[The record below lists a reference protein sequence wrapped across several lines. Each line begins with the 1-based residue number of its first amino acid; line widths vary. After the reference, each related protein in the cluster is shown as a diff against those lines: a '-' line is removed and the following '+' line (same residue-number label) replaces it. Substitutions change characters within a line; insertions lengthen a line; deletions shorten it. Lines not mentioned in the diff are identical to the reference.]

1 MSLPEKLPPIS
12 TLLSLPAQTR
22 AQILDLLFEP
32 CPALHTLALPLTSP
46 TSATVGSS
54 TTEPFASYDDLI
66 IAVGTSLNALVES
79 TSSSD
84 RQWLDTILAAHPR
97 LGEKK
102 VDSALSS
109 AEQAAMAAASA
120 SQESTS
126 KADAEEEAEE
136 LARLNDEYEAAF
148 PGLRYVVFVAGRPR
162 GVITE
167 DMRARIRRGDGEMER
182 REAIKVSGLC
192 GTGML
197 REGGSLLKRE

>member
-12 TLLSLPAQTR
+12 TLPSLPSQSR

-46 TSATVGSS
+46 TSAITGSS
-54 TTEPFASYDDLI
+54 TTDPFTSYDDLI
-66 IAVGTSLNALVES
+66 IAVGTSLNALSES

-84 RQWLDTILAAHPR
+84 RKWLDNILAAHPK

-102 VDSALSS
+102 VDSALSRV
-109 AEQAAMAAASA
+109 EQAAMAAASA
-120 SQESTS
+120 SQDDAS
-126 KADAEEEAEE
+126 KAEAEE

-162 GVITE
+162 RVIME
-167 DMRARIRRGDGEMER
+167 DMRTRIRRGDGEMER

-192 GTGML
+192 GIDML
-197 REGGSLLKRE
+197 RERVLLREE